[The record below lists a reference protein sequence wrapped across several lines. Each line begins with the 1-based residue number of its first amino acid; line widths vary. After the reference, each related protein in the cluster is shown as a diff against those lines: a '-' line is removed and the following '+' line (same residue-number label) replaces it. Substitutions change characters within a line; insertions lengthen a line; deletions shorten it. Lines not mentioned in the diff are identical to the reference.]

1 MKGIILAGG
10 LATRLH
16 PSSLTINKHL
26 LPVYDKPMIYHPLST
41 LVLAGIKDILIIT
54 SKEFV
59 DDFRALLGDGSRLG
73 ISISYEIQDKPNGIG
88 EAFLIGEKFIDNQPV
103 CLILGDNIFHGT
115 DLKSKFKNAISNNST
130 TKGATIFAYKV
141 LDPRQYGVVEF
152 NEEGI
157 AVSIEEKPSKPKS
170 NFAIPGLYF
179 YDQNIVDIAKNMK
192 PSDRNELEITDINN
206 FYLSKKT
213 LKVIELG
220 RGTAWFDCGTEDSLL
235 SASNFVQIIEQKQ
248 GFKIG
253 CIEEVALN
261 EGLLKKSD
269 LIKFLSNKN
278 SKYYDYIK
286 SILEFK

>member
-41 LVLAGIKDILIIT
+41 LVSAGIKDILIIT
-54 SKEFV
+54 AKEFV
-59 DDFRALLGDGSRLG
+59 DDFRSLLGDGSRLG
-73 ISISYEIQDKPNGIG
+73 ISISYEIQDNPNGIG

-115 DLKSKFKNAISNNST
+115 DLKNKFKNAISNNST

-157 AVSIEEKPSKPKS
+157 AVSLEEKPSKPKS

-179 YDQNIVDIAKNMK
+179 YDQNIVGIAKNMK
-192 PSDRNELEITDINN
+192 PSDRSELEITDINN

-261 EGLLKKSD
+261 EGFLKKSD

-278 SKYYDYIK
+278 SKYYNYIK
-286 SILEFK
+286 SIL

>member
-41 LVLAGIKDILIIT
+41 LVSAGIKDILIIT
-54 SKEFV
+54 AKEFI
-59 DDFRALLGDGSRLG
+59 DDFRALLGDGTRLG
-73 ISISYEIQDKPNGIG
+73 INISYEIQDKPNGIG
-88 EAFLIGEKFIDNQPV
+88 EAFLIGEKFIDNQSV

-115 DLKSKFKNAISNNST
+115 DLKNKFKSAISNNST
-130 TKGATIFAYKV
+130 SKGATIFAYKV
-141 LDPRQYGVVEF
+141 LDPRSYGVVEF
-152 NEEGI
+152 NKEGI
-157 AVSIEEKPSKPKS
+157 AVSLEEKPSKPKS

-179 YDQNIVDIAKNMK
+179 YDKNIVDIAKSMK

-206 FYLSKKT
+206 YYLSKKI

-261 EGLLKKSD
+261 EGFLKKRD
-269 LIKFLSNKN
+269 LVKFLINKN
-278 SKYYDYIK
+278 SKYYNYIK
-286 SILEFK
+286 SIL

>member
-41 LVLAGIKDILIIT
+41 LISAGIKDILIIT
-54 SKEFV
+54 AEEFV

-115 DLKSKFKNAISNNST
+115 DLKNKFKNAISNNST

-157 AVSIEEKPSKPKS
+157 AVSLEEKPSKPKS

-179 YDQNIVDIAKNMK
+179 YDQNIVDIAKIMK

-206 FYLSKKT
+206 YYLSKKT

-261 EGLLKKSD
+261 EGFLKKGD
-269 LIKFLSNKN
+269 LLKFLSNKN
-278 SKYYDYIK
+278 SKYYNYIK
-286 SILEFK
+286 SIL

>member
-41 LVLAGIKDILIIT
+41 LISAGIKDILIIT
-54 SKEFV
+54 AEEFV

-103 CLILGDNIFHGT
+103 CLILGDNIFHGP
-115 DLKSKFKNAISNNST
+115 DLKNKFKNAISNNST

-157 AVSIEEKPSKPKS
+157 AVSLEEKPSKPKS

-179 YDQNIVDIAKNMK
+179 YDQNIVDIAKIMK

-206 FYLSKKT
+206 YYLSKKT

-261 EGLLKKSD
+261 EGFLKKGD
-269 LIKFLSNKN
+269 LLKFLSNKN
-278 SKYYDYIK
+278 SKYYNYIK
-286 SILEFK
+286 SIL

>member
-41 LVLAGIKDILIIT
+41 LISAGIKDILIIT
-54 SKEFV
+54 AEEFV

-115 DLKSKFKNAISNNST
+115 DLKNKFKNAISNNST

-157 AVSIEEKPSKPKS
+157 AVSLEEKPSKPKS

-179 YDQNIVDIAKNMK
+179 YDQNIVGIAKNMK

-206 FYLSKKT
+206 YYLSKKT

-261 EGLLKKSD
+261 EGFLKKGD
-269 LIKFLSNKN
+269 LLKFLSNKN
-278 SKYYDYIK
+278 SKYYNYIK
-286 SILEFK
+286 SIL

>member
-41 LVLAGIKDILIIT
+41 LVSAGIKDILIIT
-54 SKEFV
+54 AKEFV
-59 DDFRALLGDGSRLG
+59 DDFRSLLGDGSRLG
-73 ISISYEIQDKPNGIG
+73 ISISYEIQDNPNGIG

-115 DLKSKFKNAISNNST
+115 DLKNKFKNAISNNST

-157 AVSIEEKPSKPKS
+157 AVSLEEKPSKPKS

-261 EGLLKKSD
+261 EGFLKKSD
-269 LIKFLSNKN
+269 LLKFLSNKN
-278 SKYYDYIK
+278 SKYYNYIK
-286 SILEFK
+286 SIL

>member
-41 LVLAGIKDILIIT
+41 LVSAGIKDILIIT
-54 SKEFV
+54 AEEFV

-115 DLKSKFKNAISNNST
+115 DLKNKFKNAISNNST

-152 NEEGI
+152 NEKGI
-157 AVSIEEKPSKPKS
+157 AVSLEEKPSKPKS
-170 NFAIPGLYF
+170 NFGIPGLYF
-179 YDQNIVDIAKNMK
+179 YDQNIVDIAKSMK

-206 FYLSKKT
+206 YYLSKKT

-261 EGLLKKSD
+261 EGFLKKGD
-269 LIKFLSNKN
+269 LLKFLSNKN
-278 SKYYDYIK
+278 SKYYNYIK
-286 SILEFK
+286 SIL

>member
-41 LVLAGIKDILIIT
+41 LVSAGIKDILIIT
-54 SKEFV
+54 AEEFV

-115 DLKSKFKNAISNNST
+115 DLKNKFKNAISNNST

-152 NEEGI
+152 NEKGI
-157 AVSIEEKPSKPKS
+157 AVSLEEKPSKPKS

-179 YDQNIVDIAKNMK
+179 YDQNIVDIAKSMK

-206 FYLSKKT
+206 YYLSKKT

-261 EGLLKKSD
+261 EGFLKKGD
-269 LIKFLSNKN
+269 LLKFLSNKN
-278 SKYYDYIK
+278 SKYYNYIK
-286 SILEFK
+286 SIL